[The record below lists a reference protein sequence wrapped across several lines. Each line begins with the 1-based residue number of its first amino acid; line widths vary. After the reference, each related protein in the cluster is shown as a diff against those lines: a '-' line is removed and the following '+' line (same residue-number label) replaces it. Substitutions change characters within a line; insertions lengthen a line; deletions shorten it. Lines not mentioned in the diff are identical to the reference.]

1 MGEAIPIAPEPMDKG
16 ASFDEDILAEIEKRL
31 DQESPAQGGTAAGQK
46 VELDKADL
54 PLDLDPSDESLMPEP
69 EPEPAVEIDLA
80 GEMEQPEAGPAPD
93 REQAKKRGLK
103 FWLVLGLGGLLI
115 LGGAGFGA
123 WWFFLSGPPPKKEP
137 VAKKGPSDFYRG
149 QVPDFTKEL
158 RVKLKP
164 FIVPLSESEEGRI
177 LKVTVNLEVTD
188 PDLKA
193 QLAKHNRLIR
203 DIIYRTLR
211 GRLAPEIKNEK
222 GKQLLQ
228 AQIKTELNHQ
238 LTFSPIFKVLF
249 TEFIVT
255 G

>member
-1 MGEAIPIAPEPMDKG
+1 MGEAIPIAPDPMDKG
-16 ASFDEDILAEIEKRL
+16 ASFDEDILAEIENRL
-31 DQESPAQGGTAAGQK
+31 DQESPGEGGASGQK

-54 PLDLDPSDESLMPEP
+54 PLDLDTSEEVLPA

-80 GEMEQPEAGPAPD
+80 GDMDHAEEKPTEKKE
-93 REQAKKRGLK
+93 EQAKKRGLK
-103 FWLVLGLGGLLI
+103 FWLIVGLGGLLV
-115 LGGAGFGA
+115 LGGAGFGV
-123 WWFFLSGPPPKKEP
+123 WWFFLNEPPAQKEP
-137 VAKKGPSDFYRG
+137 LKEKLPGNFFRG
-149 QVPDFTKEL
+149 KVPDLMKKM

-164 FIVPLSESEEGRI
+164 FIVPLSESDEGRI
-177 LKVTVNLEVTD
+177 LKVTVDLEVTD
-188 PDLKA
+188 PDLKSE
-193 QLAKHNRLIR
+193 LAKKNRLIR

-222 GKQLLQ
+222 GKMLLQ

-238 LTFSPIFKVLF
+238 LTYSPIFKVLF